1 MLVWAVVFVLVLIRC
16 LGWLNSG
23 SICGVSLH
31 VEAVENEILLSIHG

>member
-23 SICGVSLH
+23 SICGVLLPI
-31 VEAVENEILLSIHG
+31 EAVENEILLNKHG